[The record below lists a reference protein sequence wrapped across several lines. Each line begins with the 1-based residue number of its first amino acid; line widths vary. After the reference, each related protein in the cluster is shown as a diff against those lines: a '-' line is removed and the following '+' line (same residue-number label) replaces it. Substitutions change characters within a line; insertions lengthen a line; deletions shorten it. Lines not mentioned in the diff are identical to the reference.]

1 MPGNIVFH
9 SKVPITII
17 QSEPTLITDQTWFND
32 KVAQF
37 KVSKVRL
44 LGEDFIPSS
53 ILATRLFYVAV
64 FDTVYQVQDVE
75 SSFDTEINVNW
86 SEPNY
91 IYQPFIASND
101 VWAESMWGLDK
112 LALQQVWNLG
122 EYGDSSIVV
131 AVLDTGIDLGLN
143 NYQMPHPDLS
153 GNIWQE
159 SQGAYGYNPYYFEA
173 DDPLEHDHIPHDRT
187 GHGTHV
193 SGTIAAV
200 NNNGAGVAS
209 VAGGWRTS
217 QIPGCKI
224 MPIKCGTE
232 SAIYN
237 TAIYN
242 GLMYAYLN
250 GARVVNMS
258 FGGLSTSELQ
268 YNAIQTLYNDP
279 YQVGNKPIM
288 IAAAG
293 NIKPY
298 EGPYSVYGDSWV
310 FPARYDEV
318 ISVSASDIEDVKAS
332 YSCFGSHVEITAPGG
347 TGYLN
352 PQNQDTAIVSTSPM
366 DTQFFYYDDEG
377 NLWPS
382 GYAFTSGTS
391 MAAPHVS
398 GVVALILSYYQ
409 HNNITISNEE
419 VKQRLLGTAD
429 DIYGDNLIYAN
440 ELGAGRLNAYRA
452 LTEEPHP
459 SVQVSDF
466 KINNQ
471 YQYTIDYAHN
481 HVYNTTLEVSSTAIN
496 NVSIALRNL
505 WINAENVIGNLTSD
519 DPYVTVSYGSGLD
532 HSIWGD
538 IGSNVSIYNSIPI
551 FLRITDGP
559 SRQIN
564 FALSISGDNMPL
576 KTIDFQLQVNNIY
589 GSVTDLLEQG
599 EQIQQHNVCKDINF
613 DGFDE
618 IVMFTNLGQIFIVD
632 SNNGGR
638 IRTNRKMECPPALG
652 DIDSDGEYEIVCG
665 TADDADVNHVVNN
678 DVLVY
683 KPDGT
688 LDYHISVEGKVN
700 NITLEDVNG
709 DGQLDIIAGLRKDQ
723 DNYGID
729 GLVVINTITQQSYIY
744 NTGYRVQS
752 SLSVGDVDN
761 DGFNEIALVCKNQ
774 FNLGQPIQYT
784 PLYLKVFDVSSDFL
798 AITEVFN
805 AIQNATSD
813 DELTG
818 NPVIADLDSNGTK
831 EILYSYS
838 TKLPSGF
845 DSNTMAYSYGNT
857 APIWLHAQNSTEGQ
871 MIMSDI
877 IIGEFNDLSQGL
889 EVFYISKD
897 IVLLSSQGTNLFI
910 QPHILSNTSPFILSF
925 DYDSNDV
932 NDFVVIDRNGFKVLD
947 QSLNQ
952 IQSFG
957 LQLGSDY
964 FNGASFIKTGYNSTS
979 MVLTSSKG
987 QPMLFPA
994 VYNPDTPSFYR
1005 QHLFNSRHTGCYSQP
1020 VPDHVRQNYTIK
1032 HDVYL
1037 EYDFVIDSR
1046 ISIQPGV
1053 HIVVDPQKNITVI
1066 GELNAIGAENN
1077 HIQFRGTCS
1086 SSTPGYW
1093 GGIDFR
1099 NNSKS
1104 TLSYNMIEN
1113 AKYGLLYQEFGKH
1126 NLIKS
1131 ILTNNRYGVGIYN
1144 GSPILYRNNI
1154 YNNAQSGICLFHDS
1168 SPYMGLYSPER
1179 SGKNALYQ
1187 NPTGLFSHR
1196 SNPLLREGHND
1207 FDNDVWNIF
1216 TEETHAISAEL
1227 NWWGSSQ
1234 SIEFEDKFNEPQN
1247 ILYNPWDINPNILT
1261 DPDPQIVFNNAIQL
1275 MLEEQYS
1282 EAIPL
1287 FLQVLNDSVESEEDY
1302 ISVKSLLLCY
1312 EKTSNLVT
1320 YESYLQQQLSGSP
1333 SESMRKCF
1341 EECLALVK
1349 RLLEQYNVA
1358 IAYYENILDNDPP
1371 ADLYAYAVIDIGN
1384 TYLESDNKASGKYS
1398 DLRPISLT
1406 EHLINSRRL
1415 LESLVSID
1423 YSNSTNNPVP
1433 PLILYQNYPNPFN
1446 PTTTIRFFNPNDA
1459 NVVLT
1464 IYNIKGQQI
1473 RTLVNDSLQKGV
1485 HTYVWN
1491 GIDQN
1496 NKAVGSGIYFYK
1508 VTCGTL
1514 SDVRKCILL
1523 K

>member
-1 MPGNIVFH
+1 M
-9 SKVPITII
+9 I

-37 KVSKVRL
+37 KISKVRL
-44 LGEDFIPSS
+44 LGENFIPANVLS
-53 ILATRLFYVAV
+53 TRLFYVAV
-64 FDTVYQVQDVE
+64 FDTMYQVQDVE
-75 SSFDTEINVNW
+75 SCFDAEISVNW

-91 IYQPFIASND
+91 IYQPFITSND
-101 VWAESMWGLDK
+101 DWAESMWGLDK
-112 LALQQVWNLG
+112 LALQQVWNMG
-122 EYGDSSIVV
+122 EYGDPSIIV

-143 NYQMPHPDLS
+143 NYQSPHLDLS
-153 GNIWQE
+153 GFPQGFSNIWV
-159 SQGAYGYNPYYFEA
+159 SPDGNYGFNPFSYEA
-173 DDPLEHDHIPHDRT
+173 DDPLEHEFIPHDRT

-193 SGTIAAV
+193 SGTIAAI
-200 NNNGAGVAS
+200 NNNNEGV
-209 VAGGWRTS
+209 VGIAGGWWTS
-217 QIPGCKI
+217 QSPGCKV
-224 MPIKCGTE
+224 MPIKCGDHRW
-232 SAIYN
+232 IID
-237 TAIYN
+237 TAIYE
-242 GLMYAYLN
+242 GLLYAYRN
-250 GARVVNMS
+250 GAKVINMS
-258 FGGLSTSELQ
+258 FGGLSQSILVT
-268 YNAIQTLYNDP
+268 NAVQTLYNDLE
-279 YQVGNKPIM
+279 QIGNCPLM

-298 EGPYSVYGDSWV
+298 EGTSSIYGDSWV
-310 FPARYDEV
+310 YPARYDEV

-352 PQNQDTAIVSTSPM
+352 PQNQDSAIVSTSPM
-366 DTQFFYYDDEG
+366 DTHFFYHTDES

-382 GYAFTSGTS
+382 DYAFTSGTS

-398 GVVALILSYYQ
+398 GVVALILSYNQ
-409 HNNITISNEE
+409 HNNITITNEE

-471 YQYTIDYAHN
+471 HQYTIDYAHN

-519 DPYVTVSYGSGLD
+519 DPYVTFSYGSGLD

-538 IGSNVSIYNSIPI
+538 ISANVSIYNSIPI

-564 FALSISGDNMPL
+564 FTLSISGDNMPL

-618 IVMFTNLGQIFIVD
+618 IVMYTNLGQIFIVD
-632 SNNGGR
+632 SHNGGR
-638 IRTNRKMECPPALG
+638 IRTSRKMECPPALG

-665 TADDADVNHVVNN
+665 TADDADVNHIVNN

-688 LDYHISVEGKVN
+688 LDYHISVEGKVI

-709 DGQLDIIAGLRKDQ
+709 DGQLDIIAGLRKDR

-752 SLSVGDVDN
+752 SLSVGVVDN
-761 DGFNEIALVCKNQ
+761 DGVSEIALVCKNQ
-774 FNLGQPIQYT
+774 YNLGQPVQYT
-784 PLYLKVFDVSSDFL
+784 SLFLKVFDISSDFL
-798 AITEVFN
+798 SITEVFN
-805 AIQNATSD
+805 AIQNATAD

-818 NPVIADLDSNGTK
+818 SPVIADLDSNGLK
-831 EILYSYS
+831 EVLYSYG

-845 DSNTMAYSYGNT
+845 NSNIIAYSYGNT
-857 APIWLHAQNSTEGQ
+857 IPIWQHLQNSAVGQ
-871 MIMSDI
+871 MILSDI
-877 IIGEFNDLSQGL
+877 VVGEFNDLSQGL

-897 IVLLSSQGTNLFI
+897 MVLLSSQGNSLFN
-910 QPHILSNTSPFILSF
+910 QSHILSNTSPCILSF

-932 NDFVVIDRNGFKVLD
+932 NDFVVVDRNGFIVLD

-952 IQSFG
+952 INTFE

-964 FNGASFIKTGYNSTS
+964 FNGASFMKTGYNGNS
-979 MVLTSSKG
+979 MALTSSKG

-1005 QHLFNSRHTGCYSQP
+1005 QHLFNSRHTGYYTQP
-1020 VPDHVRQNYTIK
+1020 VPDHVRQNCTIK

-1037 EYDFVIDSR
+1037 EYDLIIDSR

-1053 HIVVDPQKNITVI
+1053 HVVVDPQKFITVI
-1066 GELNAIGAENN
+1066 GELSAIGAENN
-1077 HIQFRGTCS
+1077 LIQFRGTCY

-1131 ILTNNRYGVGIYN
+1131 ILTNNSYGVGIYN

-1154 YNNAQSGICLFHDS
+1154 YNNTQSGICLFHDS

-1196 SNPLLREGHND
+1196 STPLLREGHND
-1207 FDNDVWNIF
+1207 FDNDIWNIF

-1247 ILYNPWDINPNILT
+1247 IHYTPWDINPNILT
-1261 DPDPQIVFNNAIQL
+1261 DPDPQIVFNNAIQI
-1275 MLEEQYS
+1275 MLEEQYF

-1358 IAYYENILDNDPP
+1358 IAFYENILDNDPP
-1371 ADLYAYAVIDIGN
+1371 ADLYAYALIDIGN

-1398 DLRPISLT
+1398 NLRPNSLT

-1433 PLILYQNYPNPFN
+1433 PLTLYQNYPNPFN
-1446 PTTTIRFFNPNDA
+1446 PTTTIRFSTPNDA
-1459 NVVLT
+1459 IVVLT
-1464 IYNIKGQQI
+1464 IYNIKGQQV
-1473 RTLVNDSLQKGV
+1473 RTLVNNSLQKGV

-1491 GIDQN
+1491 GLDQN
-1496 NKAVGSGIYFYK
+1496 NRPVGSGIYFYK
-1508 VTCGTL
+1508 VACGKL
-1514 SDVRKCILL
+1514 SVVKKCLLL

>member
-1 MPGNIVFH
+1 M
-9 SKVPITII
+9 I

-37 KVSKVRL
+37 KISKVRL
-44 LGEDFIPSS
+44 LGENFIPANVLS
-53 ILATRLFYVAV
+53 TRLFYVAV
-64 FDTVYQVQDVE
+64 FDTMYQVQDVE
-75 SSFDTEINVNW
+75 SCFDAEISVNW

-91 IYQPFIASND
+91 IYQPFITSND
-101 VWAESMWGLDK
+101 DWAESMWGLDK
-112 LALQQVWNLG
+112 LALQQVWNMG
-122 EYGDSSIVV
+122 EYGDPSIIV

-143 NYQMPHPDLS
+143 NYQSPHLDLS
-153 GNIWQE
+153 GFPQGFSNIWV
-159 SQGAYGYNPYYFEA
+159 SPDGNYGFNPFSYEA
-173 DDPLEHDHIPHDRT
+173 DDPLEHEFIPHDRT

-193 SGTIAAV
+193 SGTIAAI
-200 NNNGAGVAS
+200 NNNNEGV
-209 VAGGWRTS
+209 VGIAGGWWTS
-217 QIPGCKI
+217 QSPGCKV
-224 MPIKCGTE
+224 MPIKCGDHRW
-232 SAIYN
+232 IID
-237 TAIYN
+237 TAIYE
-242 GLMYAYLN
+242 GLLYAYRN
-250 GARVVNMS
+250 GAKVINMS
-258 FGGLSTSELQ
+258 FGGLSQSILVT
-268 YNAIQTLYNDP
+268 NAVQTLYNDLE
-279 YQVGNKPIM
+279 QIGNCPLM

-298 EGPYSVYGDSWV
+298 EGTSSIYGDSWV
-310 FPARYDEV
+310 YPARYDEV

-332 YSCFGSHVEITAPGG
+332 YSCFGSHVEIPAPGG

-352 PQNQDTAIVSTSPM
+352 PQNQDSAIVSTSPM
-366 DTQFFYYDDEG
+366 DTHFFYHTDES

-382 GYAFTSGTS
+382 DYAFTSGTS
-391 MAAPHVS
+391 MAAPHV
-398 GVVALILSYYQ
+398 VALILSYNQ
-409 HNNITISNEE
+409 HNNITITNEE

-471 YQYTIDYAHN
+471 HQYTIDYAHN

-519 DPYVTVSYGSGLD
+519 DPYVTFSYGSGLD

-538 IGSNVSIYNSIPI
+538 ISANVSIYNSIPI

-564 FALSISGDNMPL
+564 FTLSISGDNMPL

-589 GSVTDLLEQG
+589 GSITDLLEQG

-618 IVMFTNLGQIFIVD
+618 IVMYTNLGQIFIVD
-632 SNNGGR
+632 SHNGGR
-638 IRTNRKMECPPALG
+638 IRTSRKMECPPALG

-665 TADDADVNHVVNN
+665 TADDADVNHIVNN

-688 LDYHISVEGKVN
+688 LDYHISVEGKVI

-709 DGQLDIIAGLRKDQ
+709 DGQLDIIAGLRKDR

-761 DGFNEIALVCKNQ
+761 DGVSEIALVCKNQ
-774 FNLGQPIQYT
+774 YNLGQPVQYT
-784 PLYLKVFDVSSDFL
+784 SLFLKVFDISSDFL
-798 AITEVFN
+798 SITEVFN
-805 AIQNATSD
+805 AIQNATAD

-818 NPVIADLDSNGTK
+818 SPVIADLDSNGLK
-831 EILYSYS
+831 EVLYSYG

-845 DSNTMAYSYGNT
+845 NSNIIAYSYGNT
-857 APIWLHAQNSTEGQ
+857 IPIWQHLQNSAVGQ
-871 MIMSDI
+871 MILSDI
-877 IIGEFNDLSQGL
+877 VVGEFNDLSQGL

-897 IVLLSSQGTNLFI
+897 MVLLSSQGNSLFN
-910 QPHILSNTSPFILSF
+910 QSHILSNTSPCILSF

-932 NDFVVIDRNGFKVLD
+932 NDFVVVDRNGFIVLD

-952 IQSFG
+952 INTFE

-964 FNGASFIKTGYNSTS
+964 FNGASFMKTGYNGNS
-979 MVLTSSKG
+979 MALTSSKG

-1005 QHLFNSRHTGCYSQP
+1005 QHLFNSRHTGYYTQP
-1020 VPDHVRQNYTIK
+1020 VPDHVRQNCTIK

-1037 EYDFVIDSR
+1037 EYDLIIDSR

-1053 HIVVDPQKNITVI
+1053 HVVVDPQKFITVI
-1066 GELNAIGAENN
+1066 GELSAIGAENN
-1077 HIQFRGTCS
+1077 LIQFRGTCY

-1093 GGIDFR
+1093 SRIDFR

-1131 ILTNNRYGVGIYN
+1131 ILTNNSYGVGIYN

-1154 YNNAQSGICLFHDS
+1154 YNNTQSGICLFHDS

-1196 SNPLLREGHND
+1196 STPLLREGHND
-1207 FDNDVWNIF
+1207 FDNDIWNIF

-1247 ILYNPWDINPNILT
+1247 IHYTPWDINPNILT
-1261 DPDPQIVFNNAIQL
+1261 DPDPQIVFNNAIQI
-1275 MLEEQYS
+1275 MLEEQYF

-1358 IAYYENILDNDPP
+1358 IAFYENILDNDPP
-1371 ADLYAYAVIDIGN
+1371 ADLYACALIDIGN

-1398 DLRPISLT
+1398 NLRPNSLT

-1433 PLILYQNYPNPFN
+1433 PLTLYQNYPNPFN
-1446 PTTTIRFFNPNDA
+1446 PTTTIRFSTPNDA
-1459 NVVLT
+1459 IVVLT
-1464 IYNIKGQQI
+1464 IYNIKGQQV
-1473 RTLVNDSLQKGV
+1473 RTLVNNSLQKGV

-1491 GIDQN
+1491 GLDQN
-1496 NKAVGSGIYFYK
+1496 NRPVGSGIYFYK
-1508 VTCGTL
+1508 VACGKL
-1514 SDVRKCILL
+1514 SVVKKCLLL

>member
-1 MPGNIVFH
+1 M
-9 SKVPITII
+9 I

-37 KVSKVRL
+37 KISKVRL
-44 LGEDFIPSS
+44 LGENFIPANVLS
-53 ILATRLFYVAV
+53 TRLFYVAV
-64 FDTVYQVQDVE
+64 FDTMYQVQDVE
-75 SSFDTEINVNW
+75 SCFDAEISVNW

-91 IYQPFIASND
+91 IYQPFITSND
-101 VWAESMWGLDK
+101 DWAESMWGLDK
-112 LALQQVWNLG
+112 LALQQVWNMG
-122 EYGDSSIVV
+122 EYGDPSIIV

-143 NYQMPHPDLS
+143 NYQSPHLDLS
-153 GNIWQE
+153 GFPQGFSNIWV
-159 SQGAYGYNPYYFEA
+159 SPDGNYGFNPFSYEA
-173 DDPLEHDHIPHDRT
+173 DDPLEHEFIPHDRT

-193 SGTIAAV
+193 SGTIAAI
-200 NNNGAGVAS
+200 NNNNEGV
-209 VAGGWRTS
+209 VGIAGGWWTS
-217 QIPGCKI
+217 QSPGCKV
-224 MPIKCGTE
+224 MPIKCGDHRW
-232 SAIYN
+232 IID
-237 TAIYN
+237 TAIYE
-242 GLMYAYLN
+242 GLLYAYRN
-250 GARVVNMS
+250 GAKVINMS
-258 FGGLSTSELQ
+258 FGGLSQSILVT
-268 YNAIQTLYNDP
+268 NAVQTLYNDLE
-279 YQVGNKPIM
+279 QIGNCPLM

-298 EGPYSVYGDSWV
+298 EGTSSIYGDSWV
-310 FPARYDEV
+310 YPARYDEV

-352 PQNQDTAIVSTSPM
+352 PQNQDSAIVSTSPM
-366 DTQFFYYDDEG
+366 DTHFFYHTDES

-382 GYAFTSGTS
+382 DYAFTSGTS
-391 MAAPHVS
+391 MAAPHV
-398 GVVALILSYYQ
+398 VALILSYNQ
-409 HNNITISNEE
+409 HNNITITNEE

-471 YQYTIDYAHN
+471 HQYTIDYAHN

-519 DPYVTVSYGSGLD
+519 DPYVTFSYGSGLD

-538 IGSNVSIYNSIPI
+538 ISANVSIYNSIPI

-564 FALSISGDNMPL
+564 FTLSISGDNMPL

-618 IVMFTNLGQIFIVD
+618 IVMYTNLGQIFIVD
-632 SNNGGR
+632 SHNGGR
-638 IRTNRKMECPPALG
+638 IRTSRKMECPPALG

-665 TADDADVNHVVNN
+665 TADDADVNHIVNN

-688 LDYHISVEGKVN
+688 LDYHISVEGKVI

-709 DGQLDIIAGLRKDQ
+709 DGQLDIIAGLRKDR

-761 DGFNEIALVCKNQ
+761 DGVSEIALVCKNQ
-774 FNLGQPIQYT
+774 YNLGQPVQYT
-784 PLYLKVFDVSSDFL
+784 SLFLKVFDISSDFL
-798 AITEVFN
+798 SITEVFN
-805 AIQNATSD
+805 AIQNATAD

-818 NPVIADLDSNGTK
+818 SPVIADLDSNGLK
-831 EILYSYS
+831 EVLYSYG

-845 DSNTMAYSYGNT
+845 NSNIIAYSYGNT
-857 APIWLHAQNSTEGQ
+857 IPIWQHLQNSAVGQ
-871 MIMSDI
+871 MILSDI
-877 IIGEFNDLSQGL
+877 VVGEFNDLSQGL

-897 IVLLSSQGTNLFI
+897 MVLLSSQGNSLFN
-910 QPHILSNTSPFILSF
+910 QSHILSNTSPCILSF

-932 NDFVVIDRNGFKVLD
+932 NDFVVVDRNGFIVLD

-952 IQSFG
+952 INTFE

-964 FNGASFIKTGYNSTS
+964 FNGASFMKTGYNGNS
-979 MVLTSSKG
+979 MALTSSKG

-1005 QHLFNSRHTGCYSQP
+1005 QHLFNSRHTGYYTQP
-1020 VPDHVRQNYTIK
+1020 VPDHVRQNCTIK

-1037 EYDFVIDSR
+1037 EYDLIIDSR

-1053 HIVVDPQKNITVI
+1053 HVVVDPQKFITVI
-1066 GELNAIGAENN
+1066 GELSAIGAENN
-1077 HIQFRGTCS
+1077 LIQFRGTCY

-1131 ILTNNRYGVGIYN
+1131 ILTNNSYGVGIYN

-1154 YNNAQSGICLFHDS
+1154 YNNTQSGICLFHDS

-1196 SNPLLREGHND
+1196 STPLLREGHND
-1207 FDNDVWNIF
+1207 FDNDIWNIF

-1247 ILYNPWDINPNILT
+1247 IHYTPWDINPNILT
-1261 DPDPQIVFNNAIQL
+1261 DPDPQIVFNNAIQI
-1275 MLEEQYS
+1275 MLEEQYF

-1358 IAYYENILDNDPP
+1358 IAFYENILDNDPP
-1371 ADLYAYAVIDIGN
+1371 ADLYAYALIDIGN

-1398 DLRPISLT
+1398 NLRPNSLT

-1433 PLILYQNYPNPFN
+1433 PLTLYQNYPNPFN
-1446 PTTTIRFFNPNDA
+1446 PTTTIRFSTPNDA
-1459 NVVLT
+1459 IVVLT
-1464 IYNIKGQQI
+1464 IYNIKGQQV
-1473 RTLVNDSLQKGV
+1473 RTLVNNSLQKGV

-1491 GIDQN
+1491 GLDQN
-1496 NKAVGSGIYFYK
+1496 NRPVGSGIYFYK
-1508 VTCGTL
+1508 VACGKL
-1514 SDVRKCILL
+1514 SVVKKCLLL

>member
-1 MPGNIVFH
+1 M
-9 SKVPITII
+9 I

-37 KVSKVRL
+37 KISKVRL
-44 LGEDFIPSS
+44 LGENFIPANVLS
-53 ILATRLFYVAV
+53 TRLFYVAV
-64 FDTVYQVQDVE
+64 FDTMYQVQDVE
-75 SSFDTEINVNW
+75 SCFDAEISVNW

-91 IYQPFIASND
+91 IYQPFITSND
-101 VWAESMWGLDK
+101 DWAESMWGLDK
-112 LALQQVWNLG
+112 LALQQVWNMG
-122 EYGDSSIVV
+122 EYGDPSIIV

-143 NYQMPHPDLS
+143 NYQSPHLDLS
-153 GNIWQE
+153 GFPQGFSNIWV
-159 SQGAYGYNPYYFEA
+159 SPDGNYGFNPFSYEA
-173 DDPLEHDHIPHDRT
+173 DDPLEHEFIPHDRT

-193 SGTIAAV
+193 SGTIAAI
-200 NNNGAGVAS
+200 NNNNEGV
-209 VAGGWRTS
+209 VGIAGGWWTS
-217 QIPGCKI
+217 QSPGCKV
-224 MPIKCGTE
+224 MPIKCGDHRW
-232 SAIYN
+232 IID
-237 TAIYN
+237 TAIYE
-242 GLMYAYLN
+242 GLLYAYRN
-250 GARVVNMS
+250 GAKVINMS
-258 FGGLSTSELQ
+258 FGGLSQSILVT
-268 YNAIQTLYNDP
+268 NAVQTLYNDLE
-279 YQVGNKPIM
+279 QIGNCPLM

-298 EGPYSVYGDSWV
+298 EGTSSIYGDSWV
-310 FPARYDEV
+310 YPARYDEV

-352 PQNQDTAIVSTSPM
+352 PQNQDSAIVSTSPM
-366 DTQFFYYDDEG
+366 DTHFFYHTDES

-382 GYAFTSGTS
+382 DYAFTSGTS
-391 MAAPHVS
+391 MAAPHV
-398 GVVALILSYYQ
+398 VALILSYNQ
-409 HNNITISNEE
+409 HNNITITNEE

-471 YQYTIDYAHN
+471 HQYTIDYAHN

-519 DPYVTVSYGSGLD
+519 DPYVTFSYGSGLD

-538 IGSNVSIYNSIPI
+538 ISANVSIYNSIPI

-564 FALSISGDNMPL
+564 FTLSISGDNMPL

-618 IVMFTNLGQIFIVD
+618 IVMYTNLGQIFIVD
-632 SNNGGR
+632 SHNGGR
-638 IRTNRKMECPPALG
+638 IRTSRKMECPPALG

-665 TADDADVNHVVNN
+665 TADDADVNHIVNN

-688 LDYHISVEGKVN
+688 LDYHISVEGKVI

-709 DGQLDIIAGLRKDQ
+709 DGQLDIIAGLRKDR

-752 SLSVGDVDN
+752 SLSVGVVDN
-761 DGFNEIALVCKNQ
+761 DGVSEIALVCKNQ
-774 FNLGQPIQYT
+774 YNLGQPVQYT
-784 PLYLKVFDVSSDFL
+784 SLFLKVFDISSDFL
-798 AITEVFN
+798 SITEVFN
-805 AIQNATSD
+805 AIQNATAD

-818 NPVIADLDSNGTK
+818 SPVIADLDSNGLK
-831 EILYSYS
+831 EVLYSYG

-845 DSNTMAYSYGNT
+845 NSNIIAYSYGNT
-857 APIWLHAQNSTEGQ
+857 IPIWQHLQNSAVGQ
-871 MIMSDI
+871 MILSDI
-877 IIGEFNDLSQGL
+877 VVGEFNDLSQGL

-897 IVLLSSQGTNLFI
+897 MVLLSSQGNSLFN
-910 QPHILSNTSPFILSF
+910 QSHILSNTSPCILSF

-932 NDFVVIDRNGFKVLD
+932 NDFVVVDRNGFIVLD

-952 IQSFG
+952 INTFE

-964 FNGASFIKTGYNSTS
+964 FNGASFMKTGYNGNS
-979 MVLTSSKG
+979 MALTSSKG

-1005 QHLFNSRHTGCYSQP
+1005 QHLFNSRHTGYYTQP
-1020 VPDHVRQNYTIK
+1020 VPDHVRQNCTIK

-1037 EYDFVIDSR
+1037 EYDLIIDSR

-1053 HIVVDPQKNITVI
+1053 HVVVDPQKFITVI
-1066 GELNAIGAENN
+1066 GELSAIGAENN
-1077 HIQFRGTCS
+1077 LIQFRGTCY

-1131 ILTNNRYGVGIYN
+1131 ILTNNSYGVGIYN

-1154 YNNAQSGICLFHDS
+1154 YNNTQSGICLFHDS

-1196 SNPLLREGHND
+1196 STPLLREGHND
-1207 FDNDVWNIF
+1207 FDNDIWNIF

-1247 ILYNPWDINPNILT
+1247 IHYTPWDINPNILT
-1261 DPDPQIVFNNAIQL
+1261 DPDPQIVFNNAIQI
-1275 MLEEQYS
+1275 MLEEQYF

-1358 IAYYENILDNDPP
+1358 IAFYENILDNDPP
-1371 ADLYAYAVIDIGN
+1371 ADLYAYALIDIGN

-1398 DLRPISLT
+1398 NLRPNSLT

-1433 PLILYQNYPNPFN
+1433 PLTLYQNYPNPFN
-1446 PTTTIRFFNPNDA
+1446 PTTTIRFSTPNDA
-1459 NVVLT
+1459 IVVLT
-1464 IYNIKGQQI
+1464 VYNIKGQQV
-1473 RTLVNDSLQKGV
+1473 RTLVNNSLQKGV

-1491 GIDQN
+1491 GLDQN
-1496 NKAVGSGIYFYK
+1496 NRPVGSGIYFYK
-1508 VTCGTL
+1508 VACGKL
-1514 SDVRKCILL
+1514 SVVKKCLLL